1 MEIRWLEDFIALAR
15 TRNFS
20 RAADDRNVT
29 QPTLSRRIKLVE
41 EEMGVTLIDRNT
53 LPLSLTAA
61 GEVFLASAEQISRIH
76 HDAKSRCKDILEQQ
90 SNRLTF
96 AATQSLCLGF
106 WKSWLMPLAGDL
118 DVDMV
123 HNLKSTTWM
132 GVDFVEALSNN
143 ECDLVLCYW
152 HPTIDFLQPLAD
164 ERFEHIL
171 VCQEQ
176 LVPVTALDEDGK
188 PLYRLPGSKRH
199 PVPFIGYHDN
209 AFLKPV
215 IRSFLQRREP
225 APHLLTMNEN
235 VNSVSAKAMVKE
247 GFGLGWLPT
256 TLLED
261 NFRYNRLDFAA
272 DPSWNIPVEIRLYRS
287 RLNQNQQ
294 LQKLWPH
301 LQRTLPLEK
310 VSLAVGDDHKVSVNS

>member
-132 GVDFVEALSNN
+132 GADFVEALSNN

-164 ERFEHIL
+164 ERFEHLL

-176 LVPVTALDEDGK
+176 LVPVTALDDNGK
-188 PLYRLPGSKRH
+188 PLYQLPGSKRH

-272 DPSWNIPVEIRLYRS
+272 DQSWNIPVEIRLYRS